1 MKVTILSVYRDP
13 HTVIFCLPTA
23 IALLTIGSQFY
34 DELSLGKERL
44 TEEEFVQRASEYLA
58 QQYALKMEK
67 KNTTSEVLFDTVF
80 KALDMNN
87 DGYLQPREWKV
98 IFYMWNLPDFE
109 TKAVEAFKAADTNK
123 DGKISPEEYQEFMV
137 SLSWRWTLI

>member
-1 MKVTILSVYRDP
+1 MVYRDP
-13 HTVIFCLPTA
+13 HTVIICLPTA